1 MNYQL
6 QINFFMFA
14 NYSLLFT
21 DGGEEEDFDEE
32 EDGLEDEEGRMM
44 DRSATVNHDHL

>member
-1 MNYQL
+1 MVG
-6 QINFFMFA
+6 NF
-14 NYSLLFT
+14 LPLIT

-44 DRSATVNHDHL
+44 DRFATVNHDHL